1 MKRMQVLFGQRRLM
15 VLVTLAALV
24 LTAAVV
30 IGSGA
35 SFTATSAN
43 PGNEFTAGRLYIEN
57 SREGT
62 AILTAVNM
70 KPGDTV
76 TGTVTGT
83 VTLENIGTVSGAFSV
98 TKGQVADANGLGDVL
113 QLSVAEG
120 ASSVYSGDLS
130 GAMSGVS
137 LGTWAPEA
145 PHTYTFTVTWPN
157 GTGVPSDNAF
167 MGTTCTYR
175 FDWNAVSL

>member
-43 PGNEFTAGRLYIEN
+43 PGNVFTAGSLYIDN
-57 SREGT
+57 SLEGT

-76 TGTVTGT
+76 TGTVT
-83 VTLENIGTVSGAFSV
+83 LENVGTVSGAFSV
-98 TKGQVADANGLGDVL
+98 TKGQVADADGLGDVL

-157 GTGVPSDNAF
+157 GTGVPDDNAF